1 MKSKQKLSIVIPVFN
16 EQDLLETMVTNLI
29 GILEEIEAE
38 PDILLVDDGSTDATP
53 ETIARLCSDRNVIT
67 AVTLSRNF
75 GKEAAIHAGIAR
87 ASGDC
92 VLVMDADLQHPPSLI
107 PEMMAAWQKGA
118 LVVEAV
124 KLEPVRTGLVNRLG
138 AVLFYR
144 LYRRLSGLE
153 ITNHSDFKL
162 LDRSV
167 ADLYLQMKEKHRFFR
182 GLVHWMGLD
191 AVQLTFAAGP
201 SYARSSRWSIFGL
214 IKYALNNI
222 SSFTTLPLQ
231 VITFMGVGVVLL
243 GAVLGVWTLGDKLL
257 GQSAEGFTTI
267 NLLLIILGGAIMTSL
282 GILGHYIG
290 KIYEEVKDR
299 PDYIVKPA
307 MKDRE
312 GDGP

>member
-1 MKSKQKLSIVIPVFN
+1 MKSKQRLSIVIPVFN
-16 EQDLLETMVTNLI
+16 EHDLLETMVTKLMST
-29 GILEEIEAE
+29 LEEIEAE
-38 PDILLVDDGSTDATP
+38 PEILLVDDGSTDGTP
-53 ETIARLCSDRNVIT
+53 GTIARLCSNSDVINSL
-67 AVTLSRNF
+67 TLSRNF

-87 ASGDC
+87 SSGDC

-107 PEMMAAWQKGA
+107 PEMMAAWQSGA

-124 KLEPVRTGLVNRLG
+124 KREPVRTGLVKRLG
-138 AVLFYR
+138 AVVFYR
-144 LYRRLSGLE
+144 LYKRLSGLE

-162 LDRSV
+162 VDRSV

-191 AVQLTFAAGP
+191 AVQLTFDAGP
-201 SYARSSRWSIFGL
+201 SAPRNSRWSSFGL

-307 MKDRE
+307 MKDRN
-312 GDGP
+312 GDDP

>member
-1 MKSKQKLSIVIPVFN
+1 MKSKQRLSIVIPVFN
-16 EQDLLETMVTNLI
+16 EHDLLETMVTKLMST
-29 GILEEIEAE
+29 LEEIEAE
-38 PDILLVDDGSTDATP
+38 PEILLVDDGSTDGTP
-53 ETIARLCSDRNVIT
+53 GTIARLCSNSDVINSL
-67 AVTLSRNF
+67 TLSRNF

-87 ASGDC
+87 SSGDC

-107 PEMMAAWQKGA
+107 PEMMAAWQSGA

-124 KLEPVRTGLVNRLG
+124 KREPVRTGLVNRLG
-138 AVLFYR
+138 AVVFYR
-144 LYRRLSGLE
+144 LYKRLSGLE

-162 LDRSV
+162 VDRSV

-191 AVQLTFAAGP
+191 AVQLTFDAGP
-201 SYARSSRWSIFGL
+201 SAPRNSRWSSFGL

-307 MKDRE
+307 MKDRN
-312 GDGP
+312 GDDP

>member
-16 EQDLLETMVTNLI
+16 EHDLLETMVTNLMST
-29 GILEEIEAE
+29 LEEIEAE
-38 PDILLVDDGSTDATP
+38 PEILLVDDGSSDGTP
-53 ETIARLCSDRNVIT
+53 ETIARLCSDNDVINSL
-67 AVTLSRNF
+67 TLSRNF

-87 ASGDC
+87 SSGDC

-107 PEMMAAWQKGA
+107 PEMVAAWQSGA

-124 KLEPVRTGLVNRLG
+124 KREPVRTGLVNRLG
-138 AVLFYR
+138 AVVFYR
-144 LYRRLSGLE
+144 LYKRLSGLE

-191 AVQLTFAAGP
+191 AVQLTFDAGP
-201 SYARSSRWSIFGL
+201 SSQRSSRWSSFGL

-307 MKDRE
+307 VKDRN
-312 GDGP
+312 GDDP

>member
-16 EQDLLETMVTNLI
+16 EHDLLETTVTKLMST
-29 GILEEIEAE
+29 LEEVEAE
-38 PDILLVDDGSTDATP
+38 PEILLVDDGSTDATP
-53 ETIARLCSDRNVIT
+53 RTIARLCSDSDVINSL
-67 AVTLSRNF
+67 TLSRNF

-87 ASGDC
+87 SSGDC

-107 PEMMAAWQKGA
+107 PEIVEAWQKGA

-124 KLEPVRTGLVNRLG
+124 KREPVRTGVVNRLG
-138 AVLFYR
+138 AVVFYR
-144 LYRRLSGLE
+144 LYKRLSGLE

-191 AVQLTFAAGP
+191 AVQLTFNAGP
-201 SYARSSRWSIFGL
+201 SAPRSSRWSSFGL

-243 GAVLGVWTLGDKLL
+243 GAVLGVWTLGDKLF

-307 MKDRE
+307 MKDRS
-312 GDGP
+312 GHDQ